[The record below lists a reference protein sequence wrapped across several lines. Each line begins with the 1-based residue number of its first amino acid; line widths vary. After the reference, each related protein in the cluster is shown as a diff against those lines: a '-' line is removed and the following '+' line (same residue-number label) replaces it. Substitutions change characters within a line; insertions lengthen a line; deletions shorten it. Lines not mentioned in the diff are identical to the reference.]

1 MLYFAL
7 CSVSVVGNWKEEQ
20 TRSLETWII
29 IMALPLS
36 DSVNTRGLWFLQQ
49 FRTRLFLRS

>member
-49 FRTRLFLRS
+49 CRTRLFLRS